1 MGKIISTHLGSKAQV
16 TIPKLVRKVLNIHS
30 PEDLLGFVIEPETHT
45 VKLTKLNI
53 VPAEE
58 DFTENEYQKL
68 LQLADEPQGKTFK
81 SAKEAILY
89 HKKESGIK

>member
-1 MGKIISTHLGSKAQV
+1 MGKIISAHLGAKAQV
-16 TIPKLVRKVLNIHS
+16 TIPKLVREVLNIHS
-30 PEDLLGFVIEPETHT
+30 PDDLLGFVIEPETHT

-68 LQLADEPQGKTFK
+68 LQLADESGGETFK
-81 SAKEAILY
+81 TAKEAILF
-89 HKKESGIK
+89 HKKVSGTK